1 MKRSKALT
9 QQAEQQGT
17 CRMPRLLKNLGI
29 GLYPTRPRSPPPQSA
44 HLDLDD
50 ANFSEYDSQVPD
62 GWDQWEA
69 A

>member
-9 QQAEQQGT
+9 EQAELQ
-17 CRMPRLLKNLGI
+17 RLLKNLGI
-29 GLYPTRPRSPPPQSA
+29 GLYPTRPRSPPPPSD

-50 ANFSEYDSQVPD
+50 ANFSDCDSQAPE